1 MKRTKLLIPNRAM
14 GLEIVRFLLAKDM
27 TFSFTYR
34 VCLMLE
40 IPHLSAKACRML
52 LVNLINVDVE
62 ITDDP

>member
-1 MKRTKLLIPNRAM
+1 M